1 MVYFRA
7 AWIVVSDLDDPNT
20 RHHTRQVVQGQSWNK
35 NRFWL
40 EITGTNPVYVL
51 IVVNGTR
58 STQRSAN
65 YSIHTYKHPTNP
77 VRSRKEWEKGWHTKN
92 PFSTAHPL
100 RSEHVVELSVDA
112 PLRPEPNVFQIPP
125 WSNMTAVQTILAKN
139 AQKAIESVMIT
150 VVSGQK
156 NKK

>member
-65 YSIHTYKHPTNP
+65 YSIHTYKHPTNRILLE
-77 VRSRKEWEKGWHTKN
+77 VGKN
-92 PFSTAHPL
+92 GIKDDIPKTPFPLLILCGRNMLLNFPSMHPYVLSQTYSKSHHGPTRL
-100 RSEHVVELSVDA
+100 RSGRSL
-112 PLRPEPNVFQIPP
+112 
-125 WSNMTAVQTILAKN
+125 
-139 AQKAIESVMIT
+139 QKMHR
-150 VVSGQK
+150 K
-156 NKK
+156 L